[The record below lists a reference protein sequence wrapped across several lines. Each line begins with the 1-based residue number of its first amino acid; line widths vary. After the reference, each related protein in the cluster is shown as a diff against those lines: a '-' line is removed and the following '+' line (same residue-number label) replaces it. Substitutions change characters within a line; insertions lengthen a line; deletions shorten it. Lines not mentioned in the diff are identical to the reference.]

1 LVIASMVLAAGLG
14 TRLRPLTD
22 HCAKPLVPVGD
33 RPMVAH
39 VLERLRTAGV
49 SRIVVNSHHRVD
61 EVRDFFRSQP
71 HVRVSE
77 EQELLGTAGG
87 VAYASESLGE
97 GDVVV
102 WNADIL
108 ADVDLPALLQSH
120 TGQTEGP
127 RVATLVLQRRGRGE
141 GNVGIDETGRIVRLR
156 QMRVAD
162 EAFGGEFLGVHV
174 IGAALRSRLPP
185 RGCLVGDVYIPALRS
200 GAALY
205 GFPHSAPFFDV
216 GTPGGYLDANLDWL
230 EARRAQHWAGA
241 GVHVE
246 SRVILARA
254 LIGEGARVLGSG
266 VLARCVVWPGA
277 TAIAPLQ
284 DAVVM
289 RSATVPVGR

>member
-1 LVIASMVLAAGLG
+1 MVLAAGRG

-22 HCAKPLVPVGD
+22 HCAKSLVPVGD
-33 RPMVAH
+33 RPMVSH

-71 HVRVSE
+71 HVKVSE

-120 TGQTEGP
+120 ARQTEEP
-127 RVATLVLQRRGRGE
+127 RESTLVVQRRGRGE
-141 GNVGIDETGRIVRLR
+141 GNVGVDKTGRIVRLR
-156 QMRVAD
+156 QTRVAD
-162 EAFGGEFLGVHV
+162 ETFGGDFLGIHV

-185 RGCLVGDVYIPALRS
+185 RGCLVADVYIPALRN
-200 GAALY
+200 GAALH
-205 GFPHSAPFFDV
+205 GFVHPGPFFDV
-216 GTPGGYLDANLDWL
+216 GTLDRYLDANLDWL
-230 EARRAQHWAGA
+230 EARRVQHWVGAGA
-241 GVHVE
+241 HVE
-246 SRVILARA
+246 SGVILTRA
-254 LIGEGARVLGSG
+254 LIGEGGRVRGSG

-277 TAIAPLQ
+277 TATAPLR
-284 DAVVM
+284 DAIVT
-289 RSATVPVGR
+289 RSGIVPVGR

>member
-1 LVIASMVLAAGLG
+1 MVLAAGLG

-39 VLERLRTAGV
+39 VLGRLLTVGV
-49 SRIVVNSHHRVD
+49 SRIVVNGHHRLD

-71 HVRVSE
+71 RVTVSE
-77 EQELLGTAGG
+77 ERELLGTAGG
-87 VAYASESLGE
+87 VAYASERLGE
-97 GDVVV
+97 GDVLV
-102 WNADIL
+102 WNSDIL

-120 TGQTEGP
+120 ARQAEGP
-127 RVATLVLQRRGRGE
+127 RESTFVVQRRGRGE
-141 GNVGIDETGRIVRLR
+141 GNVGTDETGRIVRLR
-156 QMRVAD
+156 QTRVAD
-162 EAFGGEFLGVHV
+162 EVFGGQFLGIHV
-174 IGAALRSRLPP
+174 MGAALRSRLPA

-205 GFPHSAPFFDV
+205 GVPHLGPFFDV
-216 GTPGGYLDANLDWL
+216 GTPRRYLDANLDWL

-246 SRVILARA
+246 SGVTLARA
-254 LIGEGARVLGSG
+254 LLGEGARVLGSG